1 MESNDGMFLNYMIL
15 FCNIITIYTKYD
27 DGTIFVKYCAIFLD
41 NRKKWKY
48 NKYVIN
54 MC

>member
-1 MESNDGMFLNYMIL
+1 MIL
-15 FCNIITIYTKYD
+15 FVNIIIINIKYYSS
-27 DGTIFVKYCAIFLD
+27 TIFAKYCAVFLD